1 MNKTQKTQLWQKI
14 ISFVILLAIVLTAMP
29 YFEIPVFAGE
39 SAKGDKDVEQIL
51 GWGYDVTSGA
61 LKKSNLRKIKPILNL
76 SSDIYEHVNDT
87 AVSES
92 QAENIIAYS
101 AQEVAEK
108 TGHFYSAGI
117 GGKISAVNLDISAS
131 FDRNNAVSTAVAE
144 RYELYYYNIYAK
156 IWDLGLELPE
166 LRNYLSEDFKRDLFA
181 VKNENQAIQLL
192 NKYGTHLITGYKLGG
207 RMEVTNYQTKSSFQK
222 SWAYTNELQQQL
234 SLAKAT
240 ASANESFSLTQYYTQ
255 GYNTTTESSAYS
267 FRSLGGLAVD
277 AMTVDQLFTY
287 NPSIADGK
295 GNYIYDR
302 WVHSINEGVNLD
314 IVDISNSG
322 KAIPL
327 WDLLPTGSQYNM
339 IRRYLLSAYIT
350 KCGDKYGEFC
360 KKYPAL
366 YAEATEDGSETHGD
380 VDIEGFYGISKTCIV
395 SKVLFEDADTS
406 STVTP
411 GTVIAMILK
420 NSTVD
425 ANEKREWG
433 ISSGSQYATVEDALN
448 GVFKINDGVT
458 NGTKVEI
465 YAKVNGEIKATWTF
479 EVKESNYSGGEGTE
493 NSPYIIA
500 TSKDLYKMSINK
512 EDWTAHFVLADDIK
526 IEDKLGVIGTESNQF
541 SGVFDGNYCTISGLK
556 RGTYENPE
564 TDKYLGLFGV
574 VKGEIKN
581 LILDAPNAYGTA
593 NIGDVDDNGVLKVC
607 AGALVGKNEG
617 TVSNCIVKNPTTIL
631 RYEHD
636 KINDDKLSKNSTSG
650 VVLYAGGLVGENE
663 GVVSNCGV
671 IAPTVRAMAAF
682 SAWEKEGNGILTT
695 ETCAAGGMIGYSG
708 GGKYEYCYVKTEMA
722 RGAAGEIDSSVT
734 GKLTNKNKTHIAA
747 NNYAG
752 GMIGYAAGSG
762 TLDQCIIDVPN
773 EISAR
778 RQNCAK
784 NESKR
789 GSGTLVGYVDADAAD
804 TFKCTSVFTHAPRTV
819 RATDSAL
826 NNFYYAA
833 TKNGAGNEE
842 GISPGGTDN
851 FHALGKDEKVT
862 TNNTNIKNIVSAS
875 KSKWTNE
882 ADGVEGTF
890 PVLKSFAFKE
900 MKVNARNKND
910 VGTNFVKDTFYHG
923 EAFSPEKLEVS
934 LIPDYGKDSD
944 GAISINTY
952 KINYS
957 SYNRLYDEHESAN
970 GYAITVSLSND
981 FGKYSKTY
989 KVYVKKCD
997 IIYFEAEDAGTGD
1010 IFVDDIY
1017 SKDTRDIKITAK
1029 LSNGELIDPIAQSD
1043 LSYVNYPKGTFTIA
1057 LENASNG
1064 KQYPVV
1070 GKNKVNVSYNG
1081 LTNTY
1086 IIEAKERTLTKLEI
1100 VSMPSRMNY
1109 LIGEEFSAD
1118 GMQIKAIYEDG
1129 LEKIV
1134 DNAELELYGTTIS
1147 DGENKIFVSYDA
1159 YVTTEEPITVNGVAP
1174 FYISKLPDKTEYNV
1188 GDKLD
1193 LTGLEMMETKDGE
1206 TYQPLDVTKC
1216 VVSPDRVTSVGENT
1230 ITITYQNYTV
1240 SFTVTGETKHYPGPW
1255 EILVPSTCQK
1265 EGTEVRKC
1273 NECHEIVESRP
1284 LEKAPHTYED
1294 TVVPAT
1300 PTEKGYTLH
1309 TCTVCTYSYKDNYT
1323 DYVDETA
1330 IKLTIESKRVVAG
1343 NTFTIDVLLENNSGI
1358 SYLEVTPVIPSELTL
1373 VSAENGEIF
1382 DDMTKGKQYLWT
1394 IDGNEAATANGKLM
1408 TFEFTTSKDIPA
1420 GDYEIKFIFRSCL
1433 DYDENEV
1440 AVVLTNGV
1448 VKVLDFIYGDAN
1460 GDGVV
1465 NGKDIAKLIKYWA
1478 NYDYDTGTSEFEVSP
1493 GADANGD
1500 GVINGADIARLK
1512 KYWANYDYDTGT
1524 STVKLGPA
1532 S

>member
-39 SAKGDKDVEQIL
+39 SAKGDKDTEEIL
-51 GWGYDVTSGA
+51 GYGYDVTSGE
-61 LKKSNLRKIKPILNL
+61 LTKGNLRKIKRIL
-76 SSDIYEHVNDT
+76 SSDILNYAKIGTHTDMVYK
-87 AVSES
+87 SEVAS
-92 QAENIIAYS
+92 S
-101 AQEVAEK
+101 AQEIAEK
-108 TGHFYSAGI
+108 VGNIYSAGI
-117 GGKISAVNLDISAS
+117 GGRISAVNLDISAS

-144 RYELYYYNIYAK
+144 RYELYYANIIRK
-156 IWDLGLELPE
+156 QVLLSFDLAD

-192 NKYGTHLITGYKLGG
+192 NKYGTHLITGYDLGG
-207 RMEVTNYQTKSSFQK
+207 RIEVTNYQTKSSFQK
-222 SWAYTNELQQQL
+222 SWAYTDSL
-234 SLAKAT
+234 SEQFEAGNTA
-240 ASANESFSLTQYYTQ
+240 ASANESFSMTQHYTQ
-255 GYNTTTESSAYS
+255 GYNTATESSAYS
-267 FRSLGGLAVD
+267 CRIIGGDAV
-277 AMTVDQLFTY
+277 AGLTVDHLFTY

-295 GNYIYDR
+295 GNYVYDR
-302 WVHSINEGVNLD
+302 WINSLNEENKLN
-314 IVDISNSG
+314 IVGIAKNG
-322 KAIPL
+322 NAIPL

-366 YAEATEDGSETHGD
+366 YAEATEDGSETHGN
-380 VDIEGFYGISKTCIV
+380 VDIEGFYGISKTGSKTGIV
-395 SKVLFEDADTS
+395 SKVSFKEADKS
-406 STVTP
+406 STVTS

-448 GVFKINDGVT
+448 GVFKINDDVT

-465 YAKVNGEIKATWTF
+465 YAKVNDKIIATWIF

-493 NSPYIIA
+493 ESPYIIA
-500 TSKDLYKMSINK
+500 TSEDLYKMSINK
-512 EDWTAHFVLADDIK
+512 EDWTAYFVLADDIK
-526 IEDKLGVIGTESNQF
+526 IEHELGVIGTESNQF

-556 RGTYENPE
+556 RGTYGDPK

-581 LILDAPNAYGTA
+581 LILDAPNVYGTA

-722 RGAAGEIDSSVT
+722 KGVAGEIDSSVT

-789 GSGTLVGYVDADAAD
+789 GSGTLVGYVDTVD
-804 TFKCTSVFTHAPRTV
+804 TFKCTSVFAHAPRTV

-842 GISPGGTDN
+842 GISLGGTDN

-882 ADGVEGTF
+882 DGAEGSF
-890 PVLKSFAFKE
+890 PVLKSFAFDKIKS
-900 MKVNARNKND
+900 MIINSS
-910 VGTNFVKDTFYHG
+910 VKDTFYHG

-952 KINYS
+952 KIDYS

-970 GYAITVSLSND
+970 GYAIEVSLS
-981 FGKYSKTY
+981 KYSKTY

-997 IIYFEAEDAGTGD
+997 IIYFEAEDVGTGD

-1100 VSMPSRMNY
+1100 ISMPSRMNY

-1216 VVSPDRVTSVGENT
+1216 VVSPDRVTSVGENI

>member
-1 MNKTQKTQLWQKI
+1 MNKTQKIQLWQKI
-14 ISFVILLAIVLTAMP
+14 ISFVILLAIVLTAIP

-39 SAKGDKDVEQIL
+39 SAKGDKDAEEIL
-51 GWGYDVTSGA
+51 GYGYDVTSGE
-61 LKKSNLRKIKPILNL
+61 LTKGNLRKIKRIL
-76 SSDIYEHVNDT
+76 SSDILNYAKIGTHTDMVYK
-87 AVSES
+87 SEVAS
-92 QAENIIAYS
+92 S
-101 AQEVAEK
+101 AQEIAEK
-108 TGHFYSAGI
+108 VGNIYSAGI
-117 GGKISAVNLDISAS
+117 GGRISAVNLDISAS

-144 RYELYYYNIYAK
+144 RYELYYANIIRK
-156 IWDLGLELPE
+156 QVLLSFDLAD

-192 NKYGTHLITGYKLGG
+192 NKYGTHLITGYDLGG
-207 RMEVTNYQTKSSFQK
+207 RIEVTNYQTKSSFQK
-222 SWAYTNELQQQL
+222 SWAYTDSL
-234 SLAKAT
+234 SEQFEAGNTA
-240 ASANESFSLTQYYTQ
+240 ASANESFSMTQHYTQ
-255 GYNTTTESSAYS
+255 GYNTATESSAYS
-267 FRSLGGLAVD
+267 CRIIGGDAV
-277 AMTVDQLFTY
+277 AGLTVDHLFTY

-295 GNYIYDR
+295 GNYVYDR
-302 WVHSINEGVNLD
+302 WINSLNEENKLN
-314 IVDISNSG
+314 IVGIAKNG
-322 KAIPL
+322 NAIPL

-380 VDIEGFYGISKTCIV
+380 VDIEGFYGISKTGIV
-395 SKVLFEDADTS
+395 SKVSVAKNQSITS

-411 GTVIAMILK
+411 GTVIAMILES
-420 NSTVD
+420 STVD

-448 GVFKINDGVT
+448 GVFKINDDVT

-465 YAKVNGEIKATWTF
+465 YAKVNDKIIATWIF

-512 EDWTAHFVLADDIK
+512 EDWTAYFVLADDIEIK
-526 IEDKLGVIGTESNQF
+526 DGYEPAVIGNESNQF

-556 RGTYENPE
+556 RGTYGDPK

-581 LILDAPNAYGTA
+581 LILDAPNVYGTA

-671 IAPTVRAMAAF
+671 IAPTVRAMAVF
-682 SAWEKEGNGILTT
+682 SAWEKEGSGILTT

-722 RGAAGEIDSSVT
+722 KGVAGEIDSSVT

-804 TFKCTSVFTHAPRTV
+804 TFKCTSVFAHAPRTV

-842 GISPGGTDN
+842 GISLGGTDN

-882 ADGVEGTF
+882 DGAEVSF
-890 PVLKSFAFKE
+890 PILKSFAFKE

-952 KINYS
+952 KIDYS

-970 GYAITVSLSND
+970 GYAIEVSLS
-981 FGKYSKTY
+981 KYRKTY

-997 IIYFEAEDAGTGD
+997 IIYFEAEDIGTGD

-1100 VSMPSRMNY
+1100 ISMPSRMNY

-1134 DNAELELYGTTIS
+1134 DNTELELYGTTIS

>member
-39 SAKGDKDVEQIL
+39 SAKGDKDAEEIL
-51 GWGYDVTSGA
+51 GYGYDVTSGE
-61 LKKSNLRKIKPILNL
+61 LTKGNLRKIKRIL
-76 SSDIYEHVNDT
+76 SSDILNYAKIGTHTDMVYK
-87 AVSES
+87 SEVAS
-92 QAENIIAYS
+92 S
-101 AQEVAEK
+101 AQEIAEK
-108 TGHFYSAGI
+108 VGNIYSAGI
-117 GGKISAVNLDISAS
+117 GGRISAVNLDISAS

-144 RYELYYYNIYAK
+144 RYELYYANIIRK
-156 IWDLGLELPE
+156 QVLLSFDLTD

-192 NKYGTHLITGYKLGG
+192 NKYGTHLITGYDLGG
-207 RMEVTNYQTKSSFQK
+207 RIEVTNYQTKSSFQK
-222 SWAYTNELQQQL
+222 SWAYTDSL
-234 SLAKAT
+234 SEQFEAGNTA
-240 ASANESFSLTQYYTQ
+240 ASANESFSMTQHYTQ
-255 GYNTTTESSAYS
+255 GYNTATESSAYS
-267 FRSLGGLAVD
+267 CRIIGGDAV
-277 AMTVDQLFTY
+277 AGLTVDHLFTY

-295 GNYIYDR
+295 GNYVYDR
-302 WVHSINEGVNLD
+302 WINSLNEENKLN
-314 IVDISNSG
+314 IVGIAKNG
-322 KAIPL
+322 TAIPL
-327 WDLLPTGSQYNM
+327 WNLLPTGSQYNM

-380 VDIEGFYGISKTCIV
+380 IEIEGFYGISKTDSKTGIV
-395 SKVLFEDADTS
+395 SKVSFKEADKS

-411 GTVIAMILK
+411 GTVIAMILES
-420 NSTVD
+420 STVD

-448 GVFKINDGVT
+448 GVFKINDDVT

-465 YAKVNGEIKATWTF
+465 YAKVNDKIIATWIF

-500 TSKDLYKMSINK
+500 TPEDLYQMSVN
-512 EDWTAHFVLADDIK
+512 EDWTAHFVLADDIEIK
-526 IEDKLGVIGTESNQF
+526 DGYEPAVIGIESNQF

-556 RGTYENPE
+556 RGTYGDPK

-581 LILDAPNAYGTA
+581 LILDAPNVYGTA

-708 GGKYEYCYVKTEMA
+708 GGKYEYCYVKTQTTT
-722 RGAAGEIDSSVT
+722 GTAGTIDSMVT
-734 GKLTNKNKTHIAA
+734 GKLVKKKTNIAA

-789 GSGTLVGYVDADAAD
+789 GSGTLVGYVDTVD
-804 TFKCTSVFTHAPRTV
+804 TFKCTSVFAHAPRTV

-842 GISPGGTDN
+842 GISLGGTDN

-882 ADGVEGTF
+882 DGAEGSF
-890 PVLKSFAFKE
+890 PVLKSFAFD
-900 MKVNARNKND
+900 KVKSMIINSS
-910 VGTNFVKDTFYHG
+910 VKDTFYHG

-952 KINYS
+952 KIDYS

-970 GYAITVSLSND
+970 GYAIEVSLSND

-997 IIYFEAEDAGTGD
+997 IIYFEAEDVGTGD

-1373 VSAENGEIF
+1373 VLAENGEIF

>member
-39 SAKGDKDVEQIL
+39 SAKGDKDAEEIL
-51 GWGYDVTSGA
+51 GYGYDVTSGE
-61 LKKSNLRKIKPILNL
+61 LTKGNLRKIKRIL
-76 SSDIYEHVNDT
+76 SSDILNYAKIGTHTDMVYK
-87 AVSES
+87 SEVAS
-92 QAENIIAYS
+92 S
-101 AQEVAEK
+101 AQEIAEK
-108 TGHFYSAGI
+108 VGNIYSAGI
-117 GGKISAVNLDISAS
+117 GGRISAVNLDISAS

-144 RYELYYYNIYAK
+144 RYELYYANIIRK
-156 IWDLGLELPE
+156 QVLLSFDLAD

-192 NKYGTHLITGYKLGG
+192 NKYGTHLITGYDLGG
-207 RMEVTNYQTKSSFQK
+207 RIEVTNYQTKSSFQK
-222 SWAYTNELQQQL
+222 SWAYTD
-234 SLAKAT
+234 SLAEQFEAGNT
-240 ASANESFSLTQYYTQ
+240 AASANESFSMTQHYTQ
-255 GYNTTTESSAYS
+255 GYNTATESSAYS
-267 FRSLGGLAVD
+267 CRIIGGDAV
-277 AMTVDQLFTY
+277 AGLTVDHLFTY

-295 GNYIYDR
+295 GNYVYDR
-302 WVHSINEGVNLD
+302 WINSLNEENKLN
-314 IVDISNSG
+314 IVGIAKNG
-322 KAIPL
+322 TAIPL

-380 VDIEGFYGISKTCIV
+380 VDIEGFYGISKTGIKTGIV

-420 NSTVD
+420 DSTVD

-448 GVFKINDGVT
+448 GVFKINDGDIT

-479 EVKESNYSGGEGTE
+479 IVKKSDYSGGEGTKE
-493 NSPYIIA
+493 SPYIIA
-500 TSKDLYKMSINK
+500 TSKDLYQMSVN
-512 EDWTAHFVLADDIK
+512 EDWTAHFVLADDIT
-526 IEDKLGVIGTESNQF
+526 IEDELKVIGTESNQF

-556 RGTYENPE
+556 RGTYGDPK

-581 LILDAPNAYGTA
+581 LILDAPNVYGTA

-650 VVLYAGGLVGENE
+650 VVLYAGGLVGENK

-722 RGAAGEIDSSVT
+722 RGAAGTIDSMVT
-734 GKLTNKNKTHIAA
+734 GKLVKKKTNIAA

-789 GSGTLVGYVDADAAD
+789 GSGTLVGYVDTVD
-804 TFKCTSVFTHAPRTV
+804 TFKCTSVFAHAPRTV

-842 GISPGGTDN
+842 GISLGGTDN

-952 KINYS
+952 KIDYS

-970 GYAITVSLSND
+970 GYAIEVSLS
-981 FGKYSKTY
+981 KYRKTY

-997 IIYFEAEDAGTGD
+997 IIYFEAEDIGTGD

-1100 VSMPSRMNY
+1100 ISMPSRMNY

-1134 DNAELELYGTTIS
+1134 DNTELELYGTTIS

>member
-1 MNKTQKTQLWQKI
+1 MEKTQKTQLWQKI

-39 SAKGDKDVEQIL
+39 SAKGDKDAEEIL
-51 GWGYDVTSGA
+51 GYGYDITSGA
-61 LKKSNLRKIKPILNL
+61 LEKSNLRYEKSILDL
-76 SSDIYEHVNDT
+76 SSDVFDYVLVRN
-87 AVSES
+87 ASEQNS
-92 QAENIIAYS
+92 TSKIAYS
-101 AQEVAEK
+101 AQEIAEE
-108 TGHFYSAGI
+108 TGRAYSASI
-117 GGKISAVNLDISAS
+117 GGKVSAVGLDIGAS
-131 FDRNNAVSTAVAE
+131 FDRSQKVSTAVAE
-144 RYELYYYNIYAK
+144 RYELYYTNIIRKQIY
-156 IWDLGLELPE
+156 LQMNLSE
-166 LRNYLSEDFKRDLFA
+166 LRNHLSEDFKSELYA
-181 VKNENQAIQLL
+181 IKNEKQAIQLL
-192 NKYGTHLITGYKLGG
+192 NKYGTHLITGYNLGG

-222 SWAYTNELQQQL
+222 SWAYDVSLSQQL
-234 SLAKAT
+234 SVAAAS
-240 ASANESFSLTQYYTQ
+240 ASANESFSLTQHYTQ
-255 GYNTTTESSAYS
+255 GYNTTTESSAYR
-267 FRSLGGLAVD
+267 FRSLGGQAVE
-277 AMTVDQLFTY
+277 ALTVDHLFTY
-287 NPSIADGK
+287 NPSLADGR
-295 GNYIYDR
+295 GNYIYGR
-302 WVHSINEGVNLD
+302 WVYSINEGEKLD
-314 IVDISNSG
+314 IVGIASSG

-327 WDLLPTGSQYNM
+327 WDLLPIGSQYNM

-360 KKYPAL
+360 EKYPAL

-380 VDIEGFYGISKTCIV
+380 IEIEGFYGISKTCIV
-395 SKVLFEDADTS
+395 SKVSIKDEEKGNKEKVITS

-411 GTVIAMILK
+411 GTVIAMILES
-420 NSTVD
+420 STVD

-448 GVFKINDGVT
+448 GVFKINDDVP
-458 NGTKVEI
+458 NGKEIRI
-465 YAKVNGEIKATWTF
+465 YAKVNDEIKATWTF
-479 EVKESNYSGGEGTE
+479 IVKKNDYSGGEGTE
-493 NSPYIIA
+493 KSPYIIA
-500 TSKDLYKMSINK
+500 TSEDLYQMSVNEK
-512 EDWTAHFVLADDIK
+512 DWTAHFVLADDIEIK
-526 IEDKLGVIGTESNQF
+526 DGYEPAVIGNESNQF

-556 RGTYENPE
+556 KGKLYSMEKS
-564 TDKYLGLFGV
+564 KYLGLFGV
-574 VKGEIKN
+574 VKDGEIKN
-581 LILDAPNAYGTA
+581 LILDTPVIYGTA
-593 NIGDVDDNGVLKVC
+593 DVDGNTLAVY

-617 TVSNCIVKNPTTIL
+617 TISNCIVNNPNL
-631 RYEHD
+631 SLLYSHN
-636 KINDDKLSKNSTSG
+636 KANDDKLSANSKSG
-650 VVLYAGGLVGENE
+650 VALYAGGLVGMNS
-663 GVVSNCGV
+663 GTVSECGV
-671 IAPTVRAMAAF
+671 INPRIITAADL
-682 SAWEKEGNGILTT
+682 STWEKEGNGILTT

-708 GGKYEYCYVKTEMA
+708 GGKYEYCYVKTQTTT
-722 RGAAGEIDSSVT
+722 GTAGTIDSMVT
-734 GKLTNKNKTHIAA
+734 GKLVKKKTNIAA

-762 TLDQCIIDVPN
+762 TLNQCIIDVPN

-784 NESKR
+784 NESMR
-789 GSGTLVGYVDADAAD
+789 GSGTLVGYVDTVD
-804 TFKCTSVFTHAPRTV
+804 TFKCTSVFAHAPRTV

-833 TKNGAGNEE
+833 TKNGAGNETE
-842 GISPGGTDN
+842 ISLGSTDN
-851 FHALGKDEKVT
+851 FHALGTNEEIT
-862 TNNTNIKNIVSAS
+862 TNNTNIKRLVSAS
-875 KSKWTNE
+875 DSKWTE
-882 ADGVEGTF
+882 EYGKKV
-890 PVLKSFAFKE
+890 PVLKSFAFNG
-900 MKVNARNKND
+900 MTINAPGAGD
-910 VGTNFVKDTFYHG
+910 EGDDFVKDTFYHG

-952 KINYS
+952 KIDYS

-970 GYAITVSLSND
+970 GYAITVSLS
-981 FGKYSKTY
+981 KYSKTY

-997 IIYFEAEDAGTGD
+997 IIYFEAEDVGTGD

-1216 VVSPDRVTSVGENT
+1216 VVSPDRVTSVGENI

>member
-39 SAKGDKDVEQIL
+39 SAKGDKDAEEIL
-51 GWGYDVTSGA
+51 GYGYDVTSGE
-61 LKKSNLRKIKPILNL
+61 LTKGNLRKIKRIL
-76 SSDIYEHVNDT
+76 SSDILNYAKIGTHTDMVYK
-87 AVSES
+87 SEVAS
-92 QAENIIAYS
+92 S
-101 AQEVAEK
+101 AQEIAEK
-108 TGHFYSAGI
+108 VGNIYSAGI
-117 GGKISAVNLDISAS
+117 GGRISAVNLDISAS

-144 RYELYYYNIYAK
+144 RYELYYANIIRK
-156 IWDLGLELPE
+156 QVLLSFDLAD

-192 NKYGTHLITGYKLGG
+192 NKYGTHLITGYDLGG
-207 RMEVTNYQTKSSFQK
+207 RIEVTNYQTKSSFQK
-222 SWAYTNELQQQL
+222 SWAYTD
-234 SLAKAT
+234 SLAEQFEAGNT
-240 ASANESFSLTQYYTQ
+240 AASANESFSMTQHYTQ
-255 GYNTTTESSAYS
+255 GYNTATESSAYS
-267 FRSLGGLAVD
+267 CRIIGGDAV
-277 AMTVDQLFTY
+277 AGLTVDHLFTY

-295 GNYIYDR
+295 GNYVYDR
-302 WVHSINEGVNLD
+302 WINSLNEENKLN
-314 IVDISNSG
+314 IVGIAKNG
-322 KAIPL
+322 TAIPL
-327 WDLLPTGSQYNM
+327 WNLLPTGSQYNM

-366 YAEATEDGSETHGD
+366 YAEATDDGSETHGD
-380 VDIEGFYGISKTCIV
+380 VDIEGFYGISKAGIV
-395 SKVLFEDADTS
+395 SKVSFKEADKS
-406 STVTP
+406 STVTS

-448 GVFKINDGVT
+448 GVFKINDDVT

-465 YAKVNGEIKATWTF
+465 YAKVNDKIIATWIF

-512 EDWTAHFVLADDIK
+512 EDWTAYFVLADDIK
-526 IEDKLGVIGTESNQF
+526 IKDGYEPAVIGIESNQF

-581 LILDAPNAYGTA
+581 LILDAPNVYGTA

-650 VVLYAGGLVGENE
+650 VVLYAGGLVGENK

-722 RGAAGEIDSSVT
+722 RGAAGTIDSMVT
-734 GKLTNKNKTHIAA
+734 GKLVKKKTNIAA

-804 TFKCTSVFTHAPRTV
+804 TFKCTSVFAHAPRTV

-842 GISPGGTDN
+842 GISLGGTDN

-882 ADGVEGTF
+882 DGAEVSF
-890 PVLKSFAFKE
+890 PILKSFAFKE

-952 KINYS
+952 KIDYS

-970 GYAITVSLSND
+970 GYAIEVSLS
-981 FGKYSKTY
+981 KYRKTY

-997 IIYFEAEDAGTGD
+997 IIYFEAEDIGTGD

-1100 VSMPSRMNY
+1100 ISMPSRMNY

-1134 DNAELELYGTTIS
+1134 DNTELELYGTTIS

>member
-39 SAKGDKDVEQIL
+39 SAKGDKDAEEIL
-51 GWGYDVTSGA
+51 GYGYDVTSGE
-61 LKKSNLRKIKPILNL
+61 LTKGNLRKIKRIL
-76 SSDIYEHVNDT
+76 SSDILNYAKIGTHTDMVYK
-87 AVSES
+87 SEVAS
-92 QAENIIAYS
+92 S
-101 AQEVAEK
+101 AQEIAEK
-108 TGHFYSAGI
+108 VGNIYSAGI
-117 GGKISAVNLDISAS
+117 GGRISAVNLDISAS

-144 RYELYYYNIYAK
+144 RYELYYANIIRK
-156 IWDLGLELPE
+156 QVLLSFDLAD

-192 NKYGTHLITGYKLGG
+192 NKYGTHLITGYDLGG
-207 RMEVTNYQTKSSFQK
+207 RIEVTNYQTKSSFQK
-222 SWAYTNELQQQL
+222 SWAYTD
-234 SLAKAT
+234 SLAEQFEAGNT
-240 ASANESFSLTQYYTQ
+240 AASANESFSMTQHYTQ
-255 GYNTTTESSAYS
+255 GYNTATESSAYS
-267 FRSLGGLAVD
+267 CRIIGGDAV
-277 AMTVDQLFTY
+277 AGLTVDHLFTY

-295 GNYIYDR
+295 GNYVYDR
-302 WVHSINEGVNLD
+302 WINSLNEENKLN
-314 IVDISNSG
+314 IVGIAKNG
-322 KAIPL
+322 TAIPL

-380 VDIEGFYGISKTCIV
+380 VDIEGFYGISKTGIKTGIV

-420 NSTVD
+420 DSTVD

-448 GVFKINDGVT
+448 GVFKINDGDIT

-479 EVKESNYSGGEGTE
+479 IVKKSDYSGGEGTKE
-493 NSPYIIA
+493 SPYIIA
-500 TSKDLYKMSINK
+500 TSKDLYQMSVN
-512 EDWTAHFVLADDIK
+512 EDWTAHFVLADDIT
-526 IEDKLGVIGTESNQF
+526 IEDELKVIGTESNQF

-556 RGTYENPE
+556 RGTYGDPK

-581 LILDAPNAYGTA
+581 LILDAPNVYGTA

-650 VVLYAGGLVGENE
+650 VVLYAGGLVGENK

-722 RGAAGEIDSSVT
+722 RGAAGTIDSMVT
-734 GKLTNKNKTHIAA
+734 GKLVKKKTNIAA

-804 TFKCTSVFTHAPRTV
+804 TFKCTSVFAHAPRTV

-842 GISPGGTDN
+842 GISLGGTDN

-882 ADGVEGTF
+882 DGAEVSF
-890 PVLKSFAFKE
+890 PILKSFAFKE

-952 KINYS
+952 KIDYS

-970 GYAITVSLSND
+970 GYAIEVSLS
-981 FGKYSKTY
+981 KYRKTY

-997 IIYFEAEDAGTGD
+997 IIYFEAEDIGTGD

-1100 VSMPSRMNY
+1100 ISMPSRMNY

-1134 DNAELELYGTTIS
+1134 DNTELELYGTTIS